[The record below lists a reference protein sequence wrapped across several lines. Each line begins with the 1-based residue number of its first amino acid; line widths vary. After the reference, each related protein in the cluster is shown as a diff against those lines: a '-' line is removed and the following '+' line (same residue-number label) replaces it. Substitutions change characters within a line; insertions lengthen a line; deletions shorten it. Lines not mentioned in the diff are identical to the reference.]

1 MSRMRSKM
9 SKKNKWY
16 IDPER
21 YLELKH
27 FCLQYLTIMSK
38 EYEIEKSLLSA
49 SGAVR
54 RIKGKDILD
63 YIPDPTCDKA
73 LQLVKLRNQEEL
85 IRECA
90 REAAGT
96 DADMY
101 DYIMMGVTKGI
112 SYDNMYMIGIPCGKD
127 YYYDCYHKFFYILD
141 QKRD

>member
-21 YLELKH
+21 YLELLH
-27 FCLQYLTIMSK
+27 FCKQYNHMIASR
-38 EYEIEKSLLSA
+38 KSFVELK
-49 SGAVR
+49 SGM
-54 RIKGKDILD
+54 IKLEPTRKNCK
-63 YIPDPTCDKA
+63 PDPTAEIAIKIVSLDK
-73 LQLVKLRNQEEL
+73 RISL
-85 IRECA
+85 IE
-90 REAAGT
+90 EAAKEASGP
-96 DADMY
+96 DSDMY
-101 DYIMMGVTKGI
+101 EWLMMGITKDI